1 MIFKRF
7 FAKKSSPAETLY
19 LAIVAAARQPEFY
32 AELGVPDTVDGR
44 FDLIVA
50 HLYLVLGRL
59 KSAAPVAAQELTD
72 FFFVDMDRSLR
83 EMGVG
88 DLGVAKRVR
97 QMAEAFYGRVQAYDA
112 GFAQGEA
119 ALIEAVQRNIYAGV
133 TSPHAHALVAWFRS
147 ARNSLEM
154 QNITDIA
161 KAQVKF
167 T

>member
-7 FAKKSSPAETLY
+7 FAPKPSTAEALY
-19 LAIVAAARQPEFY
+19 NVIVAAARQPDFY
-32 AELGVPDTVDGR
+32 VELGVPDTVDGR

-50 HLYLVLGRL
+50 HVYLVVGRL
-59 KSAAPVAAQELTD
+59 KTEAPQLSQELTD

-97 QMAEAFYGRVQAYDA
+97 QMAEAFYGRVQAYDS
-112 GFAQGEA
+112 GFAQGDV
-119 ALIEAVQRNIYAGV
+119 ALVDAVQRNIYAGA
-133 TSPHAHALVAWFRS
+133 TSPHAKALVVWFKA
-147 ARNSLEM
+147 ARVSLET
-154 QNITDIA
+154 QNLADIE
-161 KAQVKF
+161 KAQVRF